1 MVFRE
6 DIIEPPYNTVVTVS
20 GPRQPYTSGV
30 QSTLTVLDQ
39 SWSKDPTSTTT
50 DSAQTRPPQQEME
63 VDSEQDQEGPVRQV
77 AADRT
82 ANSGSG
88 TGAHA
93 TTTGEIELQEA
104 VKKLWSSLIDAEVE
118 MRVAKRTISTRD
130 REIQLLK
137 AQIVAGG
144 SDPTVASSLAA
155 AEAERDA
162 TQAEVAA
169 LTAKLTN
176 ASGVVDGT
184 LMVSLTMDMNQ
195 WSADLGAPRQAVASP
210 RPLEIRETT

>member
-1 MVFRE
+1 M
-6 DIIEPPYNTVVTVS
+6 
-20 GPRQPYTSGV
+20 
-30 QSTLTVLDQ
+30 
-39 SWSKDPTSTTT
+39 
-50 DSAQTRPPQQEME
+50 
-63 VDSEQDQEGPVRQV
+63 
-77 AADRT
+77 
-82 ANSGSG
+82 
-88 TGAHA
+88 
-93 TTTGEIELQEA
+93 
-104 VKKLWSSLIDAEVE
+104 
-118 MRVAKRTISTRD
+118 
-130 REIQLLK
+130 K